1 MGDWCRLF
9 IFLFIPLDWGQ
20 QSPAVWSGRH
30 PNITLTALPWNHPLS
45 SWSRNGEG
53 ERKKKSNLSRKSRGC
68 DAPLSATLWPSK
80 ELTKPATAR
89 PSYPPF
95 SRVSVRPCCWWLGS
109 KTPPKP
115 RWRRM
120 RRPRLR
126 RLFPAWGSGPM
137 KARQPLIPFQ
147 LFSYWPTHQIRLSL
161 TLFVQSTSTHSTHVS
176 SRTFTQ
182 RIQFTPKYFFTK
194 HLLHLRPKITN
205 LAWVFTLF
213 CQCFQC
219 FLGPREHLLLSA
231 IGFPP
236 THAKNNNNNVT
247 LLVWNYWLTTA
258 HWSELKL
265 GDLSLET
272 FGHLLRN
279 GTHSVKPLN
288 PTAFWQ
294 TFFFPR
300 SALLATCLLCLKR
313 RCRRFGR

>member
-1 MGDWCRLF
+1 MS
-9 IFLFIPLDWGQ
+9 IVYFLIHPIGLR
-20 QSPAVWSGRH
+20 STELCPAVWSGRH
-30 PNITLTALPWNHPLS
+30 PDITLTALPWNHPLS

-53 ERKKKSNLSRKSRGC
+53 ERKKKSNLSRKNRGC

-95 SRVSVRPCCWWLGS
+95 SRVSVRPCWWWLGS

-182 RIQFTPKYFFTK
+182 SIQSSQIY
-194 HLLHLRPKITN
+194 RPKICFTCKRKRPKI
-205 LAWVFTLF
+205 AKIEVFTLF
-213 CQCFQC
+213 WV
-219 FLGPREHLLLSA
+219 FL
-231 IGFPP
+231 IF
-236 THAKNNNNNVT
+236 
-247 LLVWNYWLTTA
+247 
-258 HWSELKL
+258 
-265 GDLSLET
+265 
-272 FGHLLRN
+272 
-279 GTHSVKPLN
+279 
-288 PTAFWQ
+288 
-294 TFFFPR
+294 R
-300 SALLATCLLCLKR
+300 SARTSFIENRWFSQRSVQRKDDDNNATSVWHWKLLTDVALV
-313 RCRRFGR
+313 